1 MDNFKT
7 ICTIFKLDSGTSGK
21 IIKCKLDLT
30 FEQFFKQEMPDLDV
44 NLKKVKVSDRAINSM
59 SHFFQIEYFDEILI
73 NI

>member
-44 NLKKVKVSDRAINSM
+44 NFKKVKVSDRAINK
-59 SHFFQIEYFDEILI
+59 
-73 NI
+73 